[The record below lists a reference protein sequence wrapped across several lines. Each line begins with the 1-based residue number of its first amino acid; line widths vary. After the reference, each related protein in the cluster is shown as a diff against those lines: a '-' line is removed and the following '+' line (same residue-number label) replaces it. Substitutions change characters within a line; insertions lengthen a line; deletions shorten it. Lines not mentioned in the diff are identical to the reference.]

1 MKTQKLEGEMI
12 RIYLILARQINII
25 TNDFRPWHWA
35 HGRLEANIL
44 KIGSKRYPNLWFVS
58 LSP

>member
-1 MKTQKLEGEMI
+1 VKTQKLKEEMV

-25 TNDFRPWHWA
+25 TDDFRPWHWA
-35 HGRLEANIL
+35 NGRLEANIL
-44 KIGSKRYPNLWFVS
+44 KIGSKRYPDLLFVS